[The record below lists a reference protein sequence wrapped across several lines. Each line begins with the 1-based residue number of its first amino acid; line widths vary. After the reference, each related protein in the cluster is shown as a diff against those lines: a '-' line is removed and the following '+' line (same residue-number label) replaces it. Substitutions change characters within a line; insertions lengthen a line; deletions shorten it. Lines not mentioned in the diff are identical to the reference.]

1 MRKGNI
7 LVQFQAQFA
16 SAGALRPTHKKGP
29 GIAGA
34 LGCFTTAAISS
45 DSRSGRAKGKQAQA
59 QANHRYAIAAIVPAV
74 ITAAAMLG
82 WAETAVSPSSDKTSA
97 ALIRSFMTGVLPI
110 ARYLKRLRTSCGVVG
125 MGYGARALNP
135 VCGRR
140 SSGVEEKFLQAC
152 CPKKK
157 GLRFAEA
164 PILDV
169 VLLG

>member
-7 LVQFQAQFA
+7 LVQFQARFA

-97 ALIRSFMTGVLPI
+97 ALIRSFMTCVLPI

-135 VCGRR
+135 V
-140 SSGVEEKFLQAC
+140 
-152 CPKKK
+152 
-157 GLRFAEA
+157 
-164 PILDV
+164 
-169 VLLG
+169 